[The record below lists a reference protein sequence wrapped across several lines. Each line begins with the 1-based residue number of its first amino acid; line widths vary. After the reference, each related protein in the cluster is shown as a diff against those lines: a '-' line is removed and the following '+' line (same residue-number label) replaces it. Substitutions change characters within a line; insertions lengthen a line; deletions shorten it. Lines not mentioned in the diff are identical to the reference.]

1 MENEDDLS
9 VVLITVDRGSD
20 AFVVV
25 RSDGKEARL
34 PLRNPLFEPTS
45 LLRRVSYPPSF
56 EGLVVET
63 LKGDSIVFELPC
75 FDRGDQLAG
84 RLVVYLDQNKWRLV
98 SDAMSGQQSGT
109 SDDRVAALRLV
120 QWSAERKIVLPAS
133 SGHYYETTKWSNAE
147 GRYRLGLSI
156 LQFSRGW
163 QLRDPLQVWRDE
175 LRLMFRAEIGPS
187 EVMAPVVTLK
197 PNTLHSASR
206 GVVPPPAPAD
216 CPPQAAFQHEALVS
230 ALSLIDTMLDSEG
243 GERGPEVGWT
253 EANQKFG
260 DWLDIHGGDAQQKRK
275 AVDAWLLSDLRNKV
289 AEESFAAGMTPEQ
302 LKDWGTGSQPVQ
314 KMSSLPAL
322 GLFREMLHERHL
334 NRGTTW
340 KPNDVIDMVYL
351 SCAAGYSDFVVCERQ
366 MREPL
371 ARGAKRLERSAQV
384 FRSLTEAVS
393 AIEVALETRARD
405 GSGSPV

>member
-9 VVLITVDRGSD
+9 VVLITIDRGSD
-20 AFVVV
+20 TFVLV

-34 PLRNPLFEPTS
+34 PLRSPLFEPTS

-63 LKGDSIVFELPC
+63 LKGDSIVFDLPC
-75 FDRGDQLAG
+75 FGRSDQLAG
-84 RLVVYLDQNKWRLV
+84 RLVIYLDQNKWRLV

-109 SDDRVAALRLV
+109 SDDRAAALQLV
-120 QWSAERKIVLPAS
+120 QWSAERKIILPAS

-156 LQFSRGW
+156 LKFSRGW

-175 LRLMFRAEIGPS
+175 LRLMFRAEIGQS
-187 EVMAPVVTLK
+187 EIVAPVVTLE

-206 GVVPPPAPAD
+206 GVVAPPAPAD
-216 CPPQAAFQHEALVS
+216 FPPQAAFQHEALVS

-253 EANQKFG
+253 EANQKFS
-260 DWLDIHGGDAQQKRK
+260 DWLDAHGGDAQQKRK
-275 AVDAWLLSDLRNKV
+275 AIDAWLLSDLQKKV
-289 AEESFAAGMTPEQ
+289 AEESFAIGMTPEQ
-302 LKDWGTGSQPVQ
+302 LKAWGTGFQPVQ

-405 GSGSPV
+405 GSGGAV